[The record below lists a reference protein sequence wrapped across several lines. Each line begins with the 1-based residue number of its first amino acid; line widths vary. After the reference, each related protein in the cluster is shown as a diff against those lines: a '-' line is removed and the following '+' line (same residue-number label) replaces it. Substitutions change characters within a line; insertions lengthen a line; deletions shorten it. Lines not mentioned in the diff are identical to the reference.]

1 MREKWIDTAKGIAI
15 LLVIIGH
22 VSAGL
27 EGIWNFSFVYGI
39 HLVIFFV
46 LSGYT
51 SKKKRINGDYLNAR
65 FSRLMVPYF
74 YTCLLIMLTD
84 IFNSYLI
91 YHESST
97 ASITRLIS
105 RDLVRSFFASGTYTI
120 FGTIELGSKIGAIW
134 FLPAMFFAGLLLQ
147 AVLNYFGENDAYA
160 GTALALIALTGH
172 ISAQFLWLPFSIQS
186 GMTAAFF
193 MWIGFAIRKHD
204 LLSKVRWS
212 HYLFAQIILLLGIFL
227 GYCNVNFVTADIS
240 DVIVSVL
247 VGLSGCLL
255 VYGISVIYKGRI
267 LEYIGRISLTVLC
280 THLYALEVLAP
291 YVNKSLDL
299 LKLEGNLRVWAC
311 IAIEIL
317 FAVLTASAVE
327 KLKHSFSRR
336 KSSFLEKR
344 QTEGL
349 DENTLTVD
357 IAKGLLFLSILFSL
371 FRIDGNLRTILF
383 SCQIPALVFL
393 YGYSYGSSK
402 SVIKTI
408 KISLGSFLLPYGL
421 LVIGDLLLQVN
432 RWTPSFLD
440 DKLSQYLFGLSLTKG
455 LWTDLPSVGLAAF
468 ILLLFLISLIYTAVD
483 RLLKTDRLKWA
494 CCLSLSLLG
503 LTLGEIGYW
512 LPWSLDIACYA
523 IIFYR
528 LGHQFHQKQWLQTV
542 LNNSFLYFILSPVW
556 AYMIYIGGMN
566 MIVRQYEPYGMV
578 IIGSLAG
585 TLLAIGL
592 ADYIRHNWPFAQMFL
607 KKVGKSFTVALVVSA
622 LLGEQ
627 IETAAAF
634 VLSHSTFAYLFLSI
648 MLQVLLSG
656 AVIQILSS
664 GKTGISKL
672 ISSRR

>member
-84 IFNSYLI
+84 IFNSYLV
-91 YHESST
+91 YHERSA

-105 RDLVRSFFASGTYTI
+105 RDLVRSFFASGTHTV

-134 FLPAMFFAGLLLQ
+134 FLPAMFFASLLLQ

-160 GTALALIALTGH
+160 GTVLALIALTGH

-186 GMTAAFF
+186 GMMAAFF
-193 MWIGFAIRKHD
+193 MWIGFVIRKHD

-212 HYLFAQIILLLGIFL
+212 HYLFAQLILLLGIFL
-227 GYCNVNFVTADIS
+227 GYCNVNFVTADIN
-240 DVIVSVL
+240 DVILSVL

-267 LEYIGRISLTVLC
+267 LDYIGRISLTVLC
-280 THLYALEVLAP
+280 THLYALEALAP

-299 LKLEGNLRVWAC
+299 LKLEGNLRVWTC
-311 IAIEIL
+311 IVIEIL

-344 QTEGL
+344 QTDGF
-349 DENTLTVD
+349 DVNTLTVD
-357 IAKGLLFLSILFSL
+357 IAKGLLLLSILFSL
-371 FRIDGNLRTILF
+371 FRIDENLRTILF

-393 YGYSYGSSK
+393 YGYSYDSSK
-402 SVIKTI
+402 SVSKIIKN
-408 KISLGSFLLPYGL
+408 SLSFFLLPYSL
-421 LVIGDLLLQVN
+421 LVIGDLLLQAN
-432 RWTPSFLD
+432 HWTPSFLD
-440 DKLSQYLFGLSLTKG
+440 DKLSQYLFGLSLTKE
-455 LWTDLPSVGLAAF
+455 LWTDLPSVGLAALM
-468 ILLLFLISLIYTAVD
+468 LLLFLITLIYTAVD
-483 RLLKTDRLKWA
+483 RLFKTDRLKWA

-503 LTLGEIGYW
+503 LALGEMGYW
-512 LPWSLDIACYA
+512 LLWSLDIACYA

-542 LNNSFLYFILSPVW
+542 LNNSFLYFILSPIW
-556 AYMIYIGGMN
+556 AYMIYIGGMD

-585 TLLAIGL
+585 TLLTIGL
-592 ADYIRHNWPFAQMFL
+592 ADYIRQNWPLAQIFL
-607 KKVGKSFTVALVVSA
+607 KKAGESFMMALAVYT
-622 LLGEQ
+622 LLGAQ
-627 IETAAAF
+627 IESAAASVF
-634 VLSHSTFAYLFLSI
+634 NPSSFAYLLLSIILQIFLSGI
-648 MLQVLLSG
+648 AIQILLSG
-656 AVIQILSS
+656 KNRL
-664 GKTGISKL
+664 SKL